1 MLPTFAVGVGRW
13 ELGVYADDMPSI
25 PWGTILKN
33 APAILA
39 AADALLLQSR
49 RQAATTEAASD
60 INALRQ
66 RVGELNEQQRA
77 SAELVRQLA
86 DQLNAMT
93 VAAEQSAAKLRI
105 AYALAITGTLLGIAA
120 CLIGWLR

>member
-1 MLPTFAVGVGRW
+1 
-13 ELGVYADDMPSI
+13 MPSI

-39 AADALLLQSR
+39 AADALLVQTR
-49 RQAATTEAASD
+49 RRAATTEVAGD
-60 INALRQ
+60 VNVLRR
-66 RVGELNEQQRA
+66 RVAELEEQQRA

-93 VAAEQSAAKLRI
+93 QAAEQSASRLRV
-105 AYALAITGTLLGIAA
+105 AYGFAILGTVLGIAG
-120 CLIGWLR
+120 CLTALLLN